1 MSISGAVVTG
11 EILVDVEFIAFTV
24 GVGATEIELL
34 TNVVPGADGTDV
46 DVEDDDVEAKV
57 DTVVIDAGA
66 VVDEAT
72 LMSAEDEG
80 TGVDAETKLVDAS
93 VPSELSELPDSTT
106 AATTT
111 APSVRAPRKTAVA
124 SAGPK
129 PNLGILEPF

>member
-1 MSISGAVVTG
+1 MSISGAEVTG
-11 EILVDVEFIAFTV
+11 ELLVDVEIIAFTV

-66 VVDEAT
+66 AVDEAT
-72 LMSAEDEG
+72 LMSAEDKG
-80 TGVDAETKLVDAS
+80 VGVDAETKLVDAS

-106 AATTT
+106 APTTT